1 MCSISDHLGDL
12 ELVDE
17 INFDKYKDYFRGLS
31 IHMAIICDLQQGGKM
46 TEKEA
51 FIEIKKVYKQFKS
64 YHKQLDKESNE

>member
-1 MCSISDHLGDL
+1 
-12 ELVDE
+12 
-17 INFDKYKDYFRGLS
+17 
-31 IHMAIICDLQQGGKM
+31 MAIICDLQQGGKI